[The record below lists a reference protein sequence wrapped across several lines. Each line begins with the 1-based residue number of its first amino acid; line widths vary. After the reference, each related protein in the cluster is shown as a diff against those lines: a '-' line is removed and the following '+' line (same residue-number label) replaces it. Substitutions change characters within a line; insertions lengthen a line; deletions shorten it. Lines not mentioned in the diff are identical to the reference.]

1 MKHLMLIIAA
11 LLCLALTLDADAASR
26 RLGGGVSSGMQRNN
40 VMQRQSAAPA
50 PASPSQTGAVSPV
63 APVPQPAPSGM
74 SRWLGPLAGLAVGA
88 GLASMF
94 MGGGGGGGMSGL
106 LLLMLLAAA
115 AFFLY
120 SFMRRRADPATL
132 APLQPV
138 QYAADAAAIP
148 QRAPFDP
155 VIGAGVPQPNAATP
169 IGENKINVPPGFDT
183 TAFLRQ
189 AKLNFIR
196 LQAANDRKD
205 LHDIRNFT
213 TPEMFA
219 EISLQAGER
228 GDAPQQTDV
237 TELNAE
243 LLDVTEGSEE
253 HLASVRFH
261 GASREAPDAT
271 LEAFDEVWH
280 LAKPADG
287 SAGWMIAGIQQFG

>member
-1 MKHLMLIIAA
+1 
-11 LLCLALTLDADAASR
+11 
-26 RLGGGVSSGMQRNN
+26 
-40 VMQRQSAAPA
+40 
-50 PASPSQTGAVSPV
+50 
-63 APVPQPAPSGM
+63 
-74 SRWLGPLAGLAVGA
+74 
-88 GLASMF
+88 
-94 MGGGGGGGMSGL
+94 L
-106 LLLMLLAAA
+106 LLLSLLAAA

-120 SFMRRRADPATL
+120 SFMRRRSDPGAL
-132 APLQPV
+132 SPFRPV

-148 QRAPFDP
+148 QRAPFEP
-155 VIGAGVPQPNAATP
+155 VIRAGVPQPVAATP
-169 IGENKINVPPGFDT
+169 ASDNMISVPPGFDT

-189 AKLNFIR
+189 AKLNFMR

-228 GDAPQQTDV
+228 GEAAQQTDV

-261 GASREAPDAT
+261 GALREAPGAT

-280 LAKPADG
+280 LAKPANG